1 MAVTQN
7 QYTGNGS
14 TTNYSFTFPYLAQTD
29 VGVKINGTT
38 QATTTYSF
46 ANATTISMNSAP
58 ANGATVIIF
67 RNTNNDAK
75 KATFYP
81 GSAIKAEDLNN
92 DFDQILYTAQEIDNN
107 ALDTLGGNLMKGD
120 LNAGNYK
127 LINVACLLYTSP
139 SPRDRG

>member
-38 QATTTYSF
+38 QATSTYSF

-67 RNTNNDAK
+67 RDTNASDL
-75 KATFYP
+75 
-81 GSAIKAEDLNN
+81 SLAED
-92 DFDQILYTAQEIDNN
+92 F
-107 ALDTLGGNLMKGD
+107 
-120 LNAGNYK
+120 
-127 LINVACLLYTSP
+127 LL
-139 SPRDRG
+139 